1 MSTTTTTTSEAT
13 AKNAGQDPLR
23 QLGDRLEVQ
32 DTVTRMSWLLD
43 RREWDALR
51 EVFADQVLLDY
62 TQPFGGEPETLTSA
76 ELVERWRTQVGHL
89 DSTQH
94 VTSGILVDV
103 DGDHARVTANVLAH
117 LRREGTLG
125 SPVWHNGG
133 HYDLRLQR
141 SGGGWRITALTAEV
155 SWAEGNSAVLQAP

>member
-1 MSTTTTTTSEAT
+1 MTTTTAP
-13 AKNAGQDPLR
+13 NPL
-23 QLGDRLEVQ
+23 QLLTDRLAVQ

-43 RREWDALR
+43 RRDWTALTGL
-51 EVFADQVLLDY
+51 FAEEVLLDY
-62 TQPFGGEPETLTSA
+62 TQPFGGEPETLTGA
-76 ELVERWRTQVGHL
+76 ELVQRWRTQVGHL

-94 VTSGILVDV
+94 VTTGILVDL
-103 DGDHARVTANVLAH
+103 DGDRARVTANVLAH

-133 HYDLRLQR
+133 HYDVRLRR
-141 SGGGWRITALTAEV
+141 AADGWRIHALRAEV